1 MDLGDRLRLFE
12 LVYSSVKKRIIEA
25 TQGKPKGEPDDASS
39 GQHEPGARE
48 NAPPLK
54 ADH

>member
-12 LVYSSVKKRIIEA
+12 LVYSRLKQRIIEA
-25 TQGKPKGEPDDASS
+25 TQGKPKDELDDASG
-39 GQHEPGARE
+39 GQQEPGVRE
-48 NAPPLK
+48 NSPPLK